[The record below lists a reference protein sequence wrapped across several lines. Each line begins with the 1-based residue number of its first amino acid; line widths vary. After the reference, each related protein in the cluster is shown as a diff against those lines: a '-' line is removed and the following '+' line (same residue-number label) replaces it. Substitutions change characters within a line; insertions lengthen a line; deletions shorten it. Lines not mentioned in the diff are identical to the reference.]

1 MKYTIKSVNSV
12 LNDTDNNANA
22 FEYCVNK
29 AVPDGSNFY
38 YATLFET
45 PENKITLI
53 TFHAFL
59 NELYDVIYE
68 CKDPGVARI
77 KLKWWQEEI
86 ERLFN
91 HQARHPVTQQLQQ
104 CIDVNENLKLTFDNL
119 IDFFNHY
126 IFIEQTESLDT
137 ILALYKPT
145 SGEVW
150 LQCHQQLSSINNK
163 LDVICELGALIHY
176 LDCIQQPH
184 TYINE
189 TRCIVPTNI
198 IENVDLQKLLINTD
212 NRQQIQK
219 ETFSPL
225 ISELKTR
232 LLEIQQELKEN
243 RQDLIYDLIMSKL
256 AIKTCNEIL
265 NDDCQLL
272 DRNISLTP
280 IRKFW
285 TAWLT
290 RTFR

>member
-1 MKYTIKSVNSV
+1 MNSV
-12 LNDTDNNANA
+12 LNDINNNVNA
-22 FEYCVNK
+22 YEYCVNK

-53 TFHAFL
+53 NFHAFL
-59 NELYDVIYE
+59 NELYEVIYE

-86 ERLFN
+86 DRLMT
-91 HQARHPVTQQLQQ
+91 HQPRHPVTRQLQK
-104 CIDVNENLKLTFDNL
+104 CIDVNKNLKPTFYSV
-119 IDFFNHY
+119 IEHFNRY

-137 ILALYKPT
+137 ILSLYKST
-145 SGEVW
+145 SGETW
-150 LQCHQQLSSINNK
+150 QQCHQQLHNRNNK
-163 LDVICELGALIHY
+163 LDVICELGALIDY
-176 LDCIQQPH
+176 LNCLQQPH

-189 TRCIVPTNI
+189 TRCIVPVNI
-198 IENVDLQKLLINTD
+198 IGNTDLQKLLVNTN

-219 ETFSPL
+219 EAFSPL

-232 LLEIQQELKEN
+232 LLGIQHELKEY
-243 RQDLIYDLIMSKL
+243 RQDLIYSLIMSKL
-256 AIKTCNEIL
+256 AVKTCNEIL
-265 NDDCQLL
+265 ADDCQLL